1 VLLLFMAFASELF
14 NSTFESN
21 YDEIAGWL
29 RLRRRGTAN
38 PGRRSLWATPLG
50 VAIFMAAGAAV
61 YLLLDPELAIGLDA
75 LATYFGLLAG
85 LAITML
91 AFELPGLLMYRR
103 RTSTSAGVRALPWT
117 LPAAI
122 ACVAVSRV
130 AGLEPG
136 YLYGILL
143 GLVFGQEIGAR
154 DEGRQS
160 AAGAAWTLAVALLA
174 WIGLDWL
181 RANDPTLSPFS
192 LLLLETAMA
201 AVVVGGLEAVALG
214 LLPMRFLAGASCRA
228 SRRRRCWRRWAPSRP
243 SAPSP
248 CCSGRTSASA
258 RNGWRPASRR
268 TWPRAGWSAPRRRHR
283 LPWSTSC

>member
-1 VLLLFMAFASELF
+1 
-14 NSTFESN
+14 
-21 YDEIAGWL
+21 
-29 RLRRRGTAN
+29 
-38 PGRRSLWATPLG
+38 
-50 VAIFMAAGAAV
+50 
-61 YLLLDPELAIGLDA
+61 
-75 LATYFGLLAG
+75 
-85 LAITML
+85 
-91 AFELPGLLMYRR
+91 MYRR

-214 LLPMRFLAGASCRA
+214 LLPMRFLAGASVYAWNRLV
-228 SRRRRCWRRWAPSRP
+228 WALLFGISVFAFVHLLVGPHAGYLSSLSPTALLAAMGAFAAFGAFSVLFWAYFRFRP
-243 SAPSP
+243 QRMA
-248 CCSGRTSASA
+248 
-258 RNGWRPASRR
+258 
-268 TWPRAGWSAPRRRHR
+268 AG
-283 LPWSTSC
+283 